1 MVKHAEILARFAHEF
16 GAPFL
21 LGQRCVVGSP
31 LGKDGL
37 LAIRNG
43 LGIDVSLVD
52 ACEAQL
58 EHAAYWFDKT
68 PAPFDEDAG
77 TLLYAVHELF
87 ACTHP
92 QASSFYARA
101 HLFCRAAAQEVQA
114 LPRTL
119 DGARLLTRHLVVERA
134 IATTR
139 SDVHV
144 KWWTGSA
151 SFYGED
157 APSRL
162 TAWPGVRRVIVDK
175 RTTPMWKLALSSGDE
190 ELRVARAAL
199 LVALLDASPLT
210 RLTLLGD
217 PAQKALGFSLTLP
230 YKLGGKKI
238 SPLDVLE
245 DRAIARG
252 VVDRMMEKGV
262 DVTAP
267 PLALTL
273 LQSLREGAPPRILR
287 RAVELCTHL
296 ALCMCL
302 VEADAPGSAEAK
314 PLRDLLDDDV
324 AHMNEAVRV
333 YWAVVSSA
341 LALDGTAFSLP
352 SPVDMPDKA
361 APLWARVRERLA
373 HKRVLAVAEP
383 LRRELSRRLPAHS
396 GALDGALEGRALAGD
411 DEEAVPS

>member
-1 MVKHAEILARFAHEF
+1 MKQAELLARFSQDF

-21 LGQRCVVGSP
+21 LGQRCLVGSP

-43 LGIDVSLVD
+43 LTIDTALAD

-58 EHAAYWFDKT
+58 EHAAHFVDKT
-68 PAPFDEDAG
+68 PAAFDEDAG
-77 TLLYAVHELF
+77 ALLYAVHELF

-119 DGARLLTRHLVVERA
+119 DGARLLTRHLIVERA
-134 IATTR
+134 FATTR

-151 SFYGED
+151 SYYGED
-157 APSRL
+157 APTRL
-162 TAWPGVRRVIVDK
+162 TAWPSMRRVNIDR
-175 RTTPMWKLALSSGDE
+175 RTTPMWKLALSVGDE

-199 LVALLDASPLT
+199 LVALLDVSPLT

-217 PAQKALGFSLTLP
+217 PAQKALGFSLLLP
-230 YKLGGKKI
+230 WRLGGKKI

-245 DRAIARG
+245 DRALARG

-273 LQSLREGAPPRILR
+273 LQSLREGAPPRVLR
-287 RAVELCTHL
+287 RAVELCVHL

-302 VEADAPGSAEAK
+302 VEADAPGSVEAK
-314 PLRDLLDDDV
+314 PLRALLDDDA

-333 YWAVVSSA
+333 YWAVVASA
-341 LALDGTAFSLP
+341 LALDGISFTLP
-352 SPVDMPDKA
+352 SAVDLPERA
-361 APLWARVRERLA
+361 APLWARLRERLG

-383 LRRELSRRLPAHS
+383 LRRELQRRLPAS
-396 GALDGALEGRALAGD
+396 QASPRE
-411 DEEAVPS
+411 DEEASA

>member
-1 MVKHAEILARFAHEF
+1 MTRHAEILARFGQEF

-21 LGQRCVVGSP
+21 LGQKCLVSSP
-31 LGKDGL
+31 LGNDGL

-43 LGIDVSLVD
+43 LSIDTALAD

-58 EHAAYWFDKT
+58 EHAAHFFDKT
-68 PAPFDEDAG
+68 PAPFDEHAG
-77 TLLYAVHELF
+77 ALLYAVHELF

-119 DGARLLTRHLVVERA
+119 EGARLLTRHLIVERA
-134 IATTR
+134 FATTR

-144 KWWTGSA
+144 QWWTGSA
-151 SFYGED
+151 SFFGED
-157 APSRL
+157 APARL
-162 TAWPGVRRVIVDK
+162 TAWPSLRRVNLDK
-175 RTTPMWKLALSSGDE
+175 KTTPMWRLALSAGDE

-217 PAQKALGFSLTLP
+217 AAQKALGFSLLLP
-230 YKLGGKKI
+230 WRLGGKKV

-245 DRAIARG
+245 DRALARG
-252 VVDRMMEKGV
+252 VVDRMLATGV
-262 DVTAP
+262 DVSAP

-273 LQSLREGAPPRILR
+273 LQSLREGAPPRVLR

-302 VEADAPGSAEAK
+302 LETDVPGTAEAQ
-314 PLRDLLDDDV
+314 PLRTLLDDDA
-324 AHMNEAVRV
+324 AHINEAVRV
-333 YWAVVSSA
+333 YWAVVAAAVS
-341 LALDGTAFSLP
+341 LDGISFALP
-352 SPVDMPDKA
+352 ASADLPKA
-361 APLWARVRERLA
+361 AAALWARLRDRLG
-373 HKRVLAVAEP
+373 HRRVLAVAEP
-383 LRRELSRRLPAHS
+383 LRRELQRRLPPSSAKETS
-396 GALDGALEGRALAGD
+396 PPGD
-411 DEEAVPS
+411 DAAPTL